1 MYMIKCYGY
10 GTIKKNYTVYTVLA
24 VHETLNRNFMRVSWN
39 KTPKIPFCD
48 LNICLDFDLR
58 NFITLRKYKETK

>member
-24 VHETLNRNFMRVSWN
+24 VHETLNRNFMRKRKKPNKLIPNTDNYVQSDFTPFMGLRYWVS
-39 KTPKIPFCD
+39 
-48 LNICLDFDLR
+48 
-58 NFITLRKYKETK
+58 